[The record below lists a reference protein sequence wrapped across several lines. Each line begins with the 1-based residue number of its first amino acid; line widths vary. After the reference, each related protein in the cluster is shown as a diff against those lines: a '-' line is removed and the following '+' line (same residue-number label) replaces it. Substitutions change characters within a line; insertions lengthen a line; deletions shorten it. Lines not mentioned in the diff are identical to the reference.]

1 MTVKTIFRTLIGTI
15 LVMVVGSLLIEIFNI
30 SVISLQIT
38 QLSKEA
44 AKQACE
50 LFSQESYRQLSDED
64 EKNVYGG
71 MYSMEDIKAEDGHT
85 YISGKFYGTL
95 TNDADKD
102 AKAIWAKIYKNTDFD
117 AFCRGTLSTN
127 SRGTKFK
134 IDSGIQALTNLQ
146 LLDRGLFG
154 DTAQS
159 TVVDEG
165 WGHDDYSDEVQVA
178 SDKAK
183 AKQYA
188 DEMYTAVN
196 LGIPYMDDEILNKM
210 YQWNL
215 AQLLSNCNPANIHR
229 SDETTDPSSYYVE
242 FKGFKVFCDK
252 ARITEYRYNVFSIL
266 PNTPSELTNAFN
278 IGDSLGLY
286 NLTHIQYNPSSG
298 QLGNTNLKEQ
308 LEKNGDSLIQE
319 SAPSSF
325 IGSAGKLSN
334 RYDNAL
340 VTTVSLDYNAP
351 ITYAGITPIKRIFN
365 WVNSRSVSG
374 VDNASNS
381 HSNAKWNTKVAY
393 FDSDKAASDG
403 YSSTG
408 EYVFTLIK

>member
-102 AKAIWAKIYKNTDFD
+102 AKAIWAKIYKNKDFD
-117 AFCRGTLSTN
+117 NFCRGTLSTN

-178 SDKAK
+178 SDKVK

-196 LGIPYMDDEILNKM
+196 LGVPYMDDEILNKM

-215 AQLLSNCNPANIHR
+215 AQLLSNCNPANIHK